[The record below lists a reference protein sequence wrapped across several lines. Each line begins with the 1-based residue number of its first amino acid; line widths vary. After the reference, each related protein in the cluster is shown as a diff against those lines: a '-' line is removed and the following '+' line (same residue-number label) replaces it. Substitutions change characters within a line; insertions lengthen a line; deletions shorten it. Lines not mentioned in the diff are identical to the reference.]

1 MIWRR
6 KQRAAIAR
14 AALAAEAEEI
24 YRLTYPH
31 AIRLHHERAERQAH
45 IEHMRRL
52 VSDYEAEL

>member
-31 AIRLHHERAERQAH
+31 AIRLHHERAERQAA
-45 IEHMRRL
+45 IEQKRR
-52 VSDYEAEL
+52 DEADGR